1 MTELNNDKT
10 SESIKKPKHFIRQ
23 IIEEDIKINKND
35 GKVVTRFPPE
45 PNGYLHVGH
54 AKAICINFGMAE
66 EYNGKYFLR
75 FDDTNPTKENEEYI
89 DSIISSIRWLGF
101 DWEDRLTYASDYFD
115 QLYEFALALT
125 KQGKA
130 YVDSLSQ
137 EEIREYRGT
146 LTEPGKESPYRNR
159 SVEENLDLFQRMR
172 AGEFDEGAHVLRA
185 KIDMASPNV
194 VMRDP
199 VLYRILKVPHLR
211 TGDKWPI
218 YPLYDFTHCISDSI
232 EHITHSL
239 CSLEFEN
246 NRQLYDWVLDEL
258 KRDCHPQQIEFSRL
272 FLNYTITSKRK
283 LNQMVQEGHVDG
295 WDDPRMPTLMGMRR
309 RGYTPEAIRDF
320 VERVGVTKKENL
332 IEMSL
337 LETCTREDLDSR
349 VPRAMGVLRPLKVV
363 ITNYPEGK
371 VEELEAPVHPNK
383 PEMGTRKFK
392 FSRNLF
398 IEQDDFKEDPPKKFF
413 RLAPDKEVRLRY
425 AYIIKC
431 EEMVKDETTG
441 EIVELRCSYDPDTK
455 SGTGTSTRKVKG
467 VLHWVS
473 ADHSLPAEVRLYDRL
488 FLKPKPDDEK
498 EVDFKQFLNPN
509 SKEVLKDCRLEATL
523 AEAEPESKYQ
533 FERLGYFCVDMI
545 DSTAENPVF
554 NRTLTLRDTWAKIE
568 KAEMQ
573 TGGEL

>member
-1 MTELNNDKT
+1 M
-10 SESIKKPKHFIRQ
+10 
-23 IIEEDIKINKND
+23 
-35 GKVVTRFPPE
+35 
-45 PNGYLHVGH
+45 
-54 AKAICINFGMAE
+54 
-66 EYNGKYFLR
+66 
-75 FDDTNPTKENEEYI
+75 
-89 DSIISSIRWLGF
+89 
-101 DWEDRLTYASDYFD
+101 
-115 QLYEFALALT
+115 
-125 KQGKA
+125 
-130 YVDSLSQ
+130 
-137 EEIREYRGT
+137 
-146 LTEPGKESPYRNR
+146 
-159 SVEENLDLFQRMR
+159 
-172 AGEFDEGAHVLRA
+172 
-185 KIDMASPNV
+185 
-194 VMRDP
+194 
-199 VLYRILKVPHLR
+199 
-211 TGDKWPI
+211 
-218 YPLYDFTHCISDSI
+218 
-232 EHITHSL
+232 
-239 CSLEFEN
+239 
-246 NRQLYDWVLDEL
+246 
-258 KRDCHPQQIEFSRL
+258 
-272 FLNYTITSKRK
+272 
-283 LNQMVQEGHVDG
+283 DG

-349 VPRAMGVLRPLKVV
+349 VPRAMGVMRPLKVV

-455 SGTGTSTRKVKG
+455 CGSGTSTRKVKG